1 MIPSPAHAVAAV
13 IRTGF
18 SSRNTALRRGLVVV
32 RQLAATF
39 VLAGATIA
47 GAELISGKPFADT
60 VTYFVNRGQP
70 ALAITTVLFLVYL
83 GLDAVIGRQHKA
95 ALILAPLVLV
105 AAFLSR
111 QKQLFLSDPLYP
123 TDLLFGRQILEL
135 MPALAAE
142 RPGMALLSALG
153 LVVGIVG
160 LVALWIYAWR
170 NFRTL
175 RPRERVARL
184 VLCIPVLAAFV
195 HIMDYNQWSLTRD
208 RLRIYPILWDQD
220 ENYRHNGFVLAFLV
234 NLPMANVSA
243 PAGYSA
249 GSVGAIPSPT
259 LPVVVTRREKP
270 DVIMIMSESYWDPT
284 RIDGITLEPDPMPFT
299 RAHQS
304 GDIFSPE
311 FGGMTSNVEFEALT
325 GFSNAFLPAG
335 SVPYQQY
342 VRSSVPSLASY
353 FGSEGYTTRAIHPYE
368 GWFWNRTS
376 TYDAFGF
383 DSFLDVK
390 GLPPLE
396 MRGNFPSDEALT
408 KEIISQVEKETDP
421 VFFFAVTLQGH
432 GPFEKGRYP
441 TEAIEVHGFASAH
454 DTATLATFAHGIKE
468 SDDALKLLIDW
479 AAKRERE
486 TIVVLFGDH
495 LPALGTVYTNS
506 GYMPFKTGA
515 RKGTVE
521 RMKREHET
529 PLVIWSNRD
538 GVLEDV
544 GVISPALIPYHL
556 VKQTGLEHPFYTGFL
571 GRVLERYDV
580 IDRYM
585 LIDTDNKVES
595 DWARKP
601 DIDPVIREYRLLQH
615 DILFGAR
622 HGMERFFPADGK
634 PALAGS

>member
-1 MIPSPAHAVAAV
+1 MIPSPASAVAAV
-13 IRTGF
+13 FRTGF
-18 SSRNTALRRGLVVV
+18 ASRNTAFTRGLVIV

-60 VTYFVNRGQP
+60 VTYFINRGQP
-70 ALAITTVLFLVYL
+70 ALAITTVLFFVYL
-83 GLDAVIGRQHKA
+83 GLDAIIGRQHKA
-95 ALILAPLVLV
+95 ALVLAPLVMLG
-105 AAFLSR
+105 AFLSR

-142 RPGMALLSALG
+142 RPGMAVLSAIG
-153 LVVGIVG
+153 LVVGIAA
-160 LVALWIYAWR
+160 LIALWVYGWR

-184 VLCIPVLAAFV
+184 VLCVPVLAAFI
-195 HIMDYNQWSLTRD
+195 HIMDYNQWSLPRD

-259 LPVVVTRREKP
+259 LPVEVSRRQKP

-284 RIDGITLEPDPMPFT
+284 RIDGITLTPDPMPFT
-299 RAHQS
+299 RAHKS

-342 VRSSVPSLASY
+342 VRNSVPSLASF
-353 FGSEGYTTRAIHPYE
+353 FGAEGYTTRAIHPYE

-383 DSFLDVK
+383 DSFLDVET
-390 GLPPLE
+390 LPPLE

-441 TEAIEVHGFASAH
+441 NEAIKVHGFASAH
-454 DTATLATFAHGIKE
+454 DTATLATYAHGVKE
-468 SDDALKLLIDW
+468 SDDALKLLLDW

-495 LPALGTVYTNS
+495 LPALGTVFTNS

-556 VKQTGLEHPFYTGFL
+556 VKQAGLEHPFYTGFL
-571 GRVLERYDV
+571 GRVHERYDV

-585 LIDTDNKVES
+585 LIDTDNKVAS
-595 DWARKP
+595 DWARQP
-601 DIDPVIREYRLLQH
+601 DIDPVIRDYRLLQH
-615 DILFGAR
+615 DILFGSR
-622 HGMERFFPADGK
+622 HGMERFFPAGNE
-634 PALAGS
+634 PALAGF